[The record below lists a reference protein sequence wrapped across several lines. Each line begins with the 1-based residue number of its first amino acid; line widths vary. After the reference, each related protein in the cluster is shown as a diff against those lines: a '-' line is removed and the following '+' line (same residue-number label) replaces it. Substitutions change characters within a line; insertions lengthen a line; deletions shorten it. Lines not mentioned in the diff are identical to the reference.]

1 MPGSKARCLR
11 TARASW
17 PGSAARLCPPR
28 WGLGAGPVWG
38 QGDKG
43 VCRERGVIGG
53 RGRGGASG
61 RVSAT
66 VRSLFISSSFSPSP
80 PPPLVFQTVSI
91 NKAIN
96 TQVVAVKEKH
106 ARNILLEVAL
116 KTDPEEHQLVGTEVR
131 ARHPC
136 SAVGTGIPP
145 LARPLQGLNSVGWQ
159 QLASEPTAHRG
170 GRDCSS
176 HPARSRSSP
185 VT

>member
-28 WGLGAGPVWG
+28 WGLGAKPAWG

-43 VCRERGVIGG
+43 VCGEKGVIGG
-53 RGRGGASG
+53 RGRGGGVWEGLSHCQK
-61 RVSAT
+61 
-66 VRSLFISSSFSPSP
+66 LIHLILLSPSP

-136 SAVGTGIPP
+136 SAAGTGIRP

-159 QLASEPTAHRG
+159 QLASEPTARRG
-170 GRDCSS
+170 GRDRSS
-176 HPARSRSSP
+176 HPAQSRSSP